1 MTFQKMTQAVGSRSR
16 TLNFFDRRSATNARG
31 ACSLALKASLAALSL
46 AVAGLL
52 PSAAYA
58 LTATTTFAVSAN
70 VPKNC
75 TLGTVTAL
83 AFGTYTPGGGAIS
96 GTTNFVVNCTK
107 KTAFT
112 IGLDGGTTA
121 GGTTTTRLMTDG
133 AVPTPDT
140 LQYTLSQDSGHSIN
154 WGNTI
159 GTDTLAGS
167 GAGMGVGNA
176 ITETVY
182 GQIPDNA
189 TNQAAVPAAS
199 YTDTITVTVTY

>member
-1 MTFQKMTQAVGSRSR
+1 MNLKMTTEEAGSRTRKLIELSGP
-16 TLNFFDRRSATNARG
+16 RSGTRHRG
-31 ACSLALKASLAALSL
+31 AVSLALKASLAALSL

-58 LTATTTFAVSAN
+58 LTTTTTFGVSAN

-83 AFGTYTPGGGAIS
+83 AFGAYNPGGGAVTGS
-96 GTTNFVVNCTK
+96 TNIVLNCTK
-107 KTAFT
+107 NTAFS
-112 IGLDGGTTA
+112 IGLDQGSTA

-133 AVPTPDT
+133 AGDT
-140 LQYTLSQDSGHSIN
+140 LQYALYQDAAYTTN
-154 WGNTI
+154 WGNTV
-159 GTDTLAGS
+159 GTDTLAGT
-167 GAGMGVGNA
+167 GTGMGAGNA

-199 YTDTITVTVTY
+199 YADTITVTVTY

>member
-1 MTFQKMTQAVGSRSR
+1 MTSRSR
-16 TLNFFDRRSATNARG
+16 TLNLFGRSSATRNRG
-31 ACSLALKASLAALSL
+31 AGFLALKASLAALSL

-58 LTATTTFAVSAN
+58 LTTTTTFGVSAN

-83 AFGTYTPGGGAIS
+83 AFGAYNPGGGAVS
-96 GTTNFVVNCTK
+96 GTTNIVVNCTK
-107 KTAFT
+107 NTAFNV
-112 IGLDGGTTA
+112 GLDAGTTV

-133 AVPTPDT
+133 VSDT
-140 LQYTLSQDSGHSIN
+140 LQYTLWQDTGHTIN
-154 WGNTI
+154 WGNTPP
-159 GTDTLAGS
+159 TDTVNGT
-167 GAGMGVGNA
+167 GTGMGVGNA